1 MTNDEGQS
9 LRPLSDKSSQE
20 DVALQIK
27 DLRKRLYELE
37 RLFGPAVREKVPQ
50 GQLVVL
56 ITRVG
61 GERIA
66 FLHDAI
72 EEIIPMAR
80 LTNVPESPVWIAGI
94 LNLRGKMIPVI
105 DVLARVQKKERRQE
119 LSDVIIVCQVK
130 DRTVGLVVQEVL
142 EIKEVTSDEVQSAPT
157 DVPSAPHLMGM
168 LQTNGWPVL
177 LLSLNTLIATSDVP
191 GEG

>member
-1 MTNDEGQS
+1 MTNDEEQS
-9 LRPLSDKSSQE
+9 LRHLSDKSSQE
-20 DVALQIK
+20 DVAVQIK

-37 RLFGPAVREKVPQ
+37 RLFGPALREKIPQ
-50 GQLVVL
+50 GKLIVL

-61 GERIA
+61 RDRMA
-66 FLHDAI
+66 FLHQAI
-72 EEIIPMAR
+72 EKLIPMAR
-80 LTNVPESPVWIAGI
+80 LTNVPESAAWIAGI

-119 LSDVIIVCQVK
+119 LSDVIVVCQVK
-130 DRTVGLVVQEVL
+130 SRMVGLVVQEVL
-142 EIKEVTSDEVQSAPT
+142 EIKEVTSDDVQLAPT

-168 LQTNGWPVL
+168 LQTDGWPVL
-177 LLSLNTLIATSDVP
+177 LLSLNTLIATSDMP